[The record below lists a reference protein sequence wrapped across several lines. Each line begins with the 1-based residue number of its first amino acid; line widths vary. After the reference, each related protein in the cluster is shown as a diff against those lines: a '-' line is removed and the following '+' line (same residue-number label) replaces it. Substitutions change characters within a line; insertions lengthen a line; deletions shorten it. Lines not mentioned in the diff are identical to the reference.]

1 MRGRLNTL
9 LFGLAA
15 AFLSALLLSAC
26 TNDLKKIQEISAKQV
41 NSPADTTRNVDAIF
55 SDSAKVKARMLAPLM
70 LEYQISKEI
79 KEPFKKMPTGVK
91 VIFFDEKHKENG
103 NIVADTAYYYE
114 NTKIIYMKK
123 NVVLTGIKGDVFKSE
138 ELKWDMNTHK
148 ITSDKPIDIR
158 MANGNVVHAT
168 AMETNEKFEPYT
180 LKNSTGFVY
189 VDRNLGQ

>member
-91 VIFFDEKHKENG
+91 VIFLMRS
-103 NIVADTAYYYE
+103 IRRTAILWP
-114 NTKIIYMKK
+114 TPLII
-123 NVVLTGIKGDVFKSE
+123 TRI
-138 ELKWDMNTHK
+138 LK
-148 ITSDKPIDIR
+148 
-158 MANGNVVHAT
+158 
-168 AMETNEKFEPYT
+168 
-180 LKNSTGFVY
+180 LST
-189 VDRNLGQ
+189 